1 MRFSFHSLYD
11 KSASGLEAAGSRVLE
26 EEGLGWAGSRNA
38 GHSLYTAA
46 PLRPIQGLRREPLA
60 PGESRGVIPEGG
72 SQEADSL
79 DLVNSSLTDL
89 LPISRHI

>member
-1 MRFSFHSLYD
+1 MRFNFHSLYD
-11 KSASGLEAAGSRVLE
+11 KSASGLEAAGSRVL

-46 PLRPIQGLRREPLA
+46 PLRPIQGLRREPPA
-60 PGESRGVIPEGG
+60 PGDSSGVIPEGG

-79 DLVNSSLTDL
+79 DLRSELQPHRPPSYF
-89 LPISRHI
+89 